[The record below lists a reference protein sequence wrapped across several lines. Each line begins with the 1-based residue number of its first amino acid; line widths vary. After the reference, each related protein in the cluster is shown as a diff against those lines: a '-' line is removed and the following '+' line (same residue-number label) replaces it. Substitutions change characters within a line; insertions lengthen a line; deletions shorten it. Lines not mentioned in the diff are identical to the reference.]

1 MQEYFTDSMS
11 EPCNQEGYY
20 FGENWMLELTLFDF
34 CYNFN
39 HMKLNLQA
47 CNNNSKTEH
56 IVYVY

>member
-1 MQEYFTDSMS
+1 MS

-47 CNNNSKTEH
+47 CNNSSKTEH
-56 IVYVY
+56 IFYVY